1 MTVEVSELAEGH
13 ESSLRALLVAEG
25 MGLHAEALLDHGYRP
40 YERLYVALAGSAVVG
55 FIEGTFTDRE
65 IFGSGDIPPPRA
77 RIVQLVVAARSRR
90 TGIGS
95 ALVGRFAVDAEAARL
110 DSLVLYPEPDRADVR
125 RAFFHH
131 CGMRPVSGTPL
142 LGARLD
148 TIRTALVSRP

>member
-1 MTVEVSELAEGH
+1 MTVEVTELAEEH
-13 ESSLRALLVAEG
+13 ESSLRALFVAEG
-25 MGLHAEALLDHGYRP
+25 MGPHAEALLDHRYRP

-55 FIEGTFTDRE
+55 FVEGMFTDRE
-65 IFGSGDIPPPRA
+65 IFGSGEFPPPRA
-77 RIVQLVVAARSRR
+77 RIVQLVVAVHSRR

-95 ALVGRFAVDAEAARL
+95 ALVGRFAIDAEATRL

-131 CGMRPVSGTPL
+131 CGMRPVTGTPL

-148 TIRTALVSRP
+148 TIRTALVSRS

>member
-1 MTVEVSELAEGH
+1 MTLEVTALAEEY

-25 MGLHAEALLDHGYRP
+25 VGLHAEALLDHRYRP
-40 YERLYVALAGSAVVG
+40 YERLYVALAGSAIVG

-65 IFGSGDIPPPRA
+65 IFGSGELPPPRA
-77 RIVQLVVAARSRR
+77 RIVQLVVAAHSRR

-95 ALVGRFAVDAEAARL
+95 ALVGRFAIDAEAARL

-131 CGMRPVSGTPL
+131 CGMRSVTGTPL

-148 TIRTALVSRP
+148 TIRTALVSRS